1 MGFALCLQIV
11 ILFKN
16 NQYVYNDKNNNKKKF
31 KVFTK
36 LIIQLHQFCTKN
48 IVENLRCSKKHF
60 KYIIFCFIKVFH
72 VLIHQLKFMFF
83 FYFSDKRLWTST
95 ICHNIKTS
103 KILIKMLNKGKY
115 FLHDC
120 FPKPLLKIS

>member
-1 MGFALCLQIV
+1 MFIM
-11 ILFKN
+11 IKIIIKKN
-16 NQYVYNDKNNNKKKF
+16 F

-83 FYFSDKRLWTST
+83 FIFQ
-95 ICHNIKTS
+95 IKDFGRQQFVI
-103 KILIKMLNKGKY
+103 ILR
-115 FLHDC
+115 H
-120 FPKPLLKIS
+120 PKF